1 MAGDYLDEIH
11 QDLAEFADRHP
22 DLWDDDDQRAEWL
35 DYAMER
41 KGYQR
46 ATHWSVPEPAPDGG
60 QGGGRRSM
68 PRGGGQQRS
77 GGQRGGQRQ
86 GQGQQQQQQG
96 RRSYFR

>member
-1 MAGDYLDEIH
+1 MPGDYLDEVH

-22 DLWDDDDQRAEWL
+22 DLWDDDEQRAEWL

-46 ATHWSVPEPAPDGG
+46 ATHWGPPEPPAGG
-60 QGGGRRSM
+60 QGSQGGRRSM
-68 PRGGGQQRS
+68 PRGGQRS
-77 GGQRGGQRQ
+77 GGRQ
-86 GQGQQQQQQG
+86 GQGGGQGQGQGQG